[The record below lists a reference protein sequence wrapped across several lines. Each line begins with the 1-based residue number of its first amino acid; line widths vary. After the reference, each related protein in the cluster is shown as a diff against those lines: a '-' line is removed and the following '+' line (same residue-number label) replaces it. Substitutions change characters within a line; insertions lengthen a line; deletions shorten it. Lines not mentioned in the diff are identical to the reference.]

1 MAKVKKAGLGRGLSA
16 LLGETEDFVT
26 PGSEESA
33 PASGE
38 AVVRLSLDSIDP
50 NAEQPRKRFNQTA
63 LEQLAAS
70 IKAVGVLQPI
80 LVHKNGARY
89 SIIAG
94 ERRWRAARLAGLSEI
109 PAIVRDM
116 ETTMR
121 YEAALIEN
129 LQRDDLNPVEEAM
142 AVKGLMEQCGY
153 TQEAVAE
160 RIGKSRPAVANLLR
174 LLNLPEEILAMLEE
188 GRLSAGHARALVT
201 IEDRLMQLRLA
212 NLAAAQGWS
221 VRQMEKI
228 CAAQN
233 APKPEKKEKPERPA
247 EFSQLENMARRAFGT
262 KAEIDGDEKK
272 GRLILRYYSQED
284 LQRIWD
290 MLEAVLP
297 QD

>member
-1 MAKVKKAGLGRGLSA
+1 MAKKAGLGRGLSA

-26 PGSEESA
+26 PGDEGAANKGE
-33 PASGE
+33 E
-38 AVVRLSLDSIDP
+38 AVVQLSIDQIDP
-50 NAEQPRKRFNQTA
+50 NENQPRKRFNQEA

-80 LVHKNGARY
+80 LVHKNGSRY

-94 ERRWRAARLAGLSEI
+94 ERRWRAARMAGLDAI

-116 ETTMR
+116 EITLR

-142 AVKGLMEQCGY
+142 GVRALMEQCGY
-153 TQEAVAE
+153 TQEAAAE

-174 LLNLPEEILAMLEE
+174 LLNLPKEILDMLEE

-201 IEDRLMQLRLA
+201 VNDRLAQIRLA

-228 CAAQN
+228 CADQN
-233 APKPEKKEKPERPA
+233 GQKEPPKPKKERPA

-290 MLEAVLP
+290 MLESVVP
-297 QD
+297 ED

>member
-1 MAKVKKAGLGRGLSA
+1 MAKKAGLGRGLSA
-16 LLGETEDFVT
+16 LLGETETFVT
-26 PGSEESA
+26 PGSESA
-33 PASGE
+33 QTKDGE
-38 AVVRLSLDSIDP
+38 VVRIAIDQIDP
-50 NAEQPRKRFNQTA
+50 NENQPRKRFKQEA

-80 LVHKNGARY
+80 LVHKTEGRY

-94 ERRWRAARLAGLSEI
+94 ERRWRAARLAGLAEI

-142 AVKGLMEQCGY
+142 GVKALMEQCGY

-160 RIGKSRPAVANLLR
+160 RIGRSRPAVANLLR
-174 LLNLPEEILAMLEE
+174 LLNLPEEILTMLEE
-188 GRLSAGHARALVT
+188 GKLSAGHARALVT
-201 IEDRLMQLRLA
+201 VEDRLMQLRLA

-233 APKPEKKEKPERPA
+233 APKPEKKPRPERPA

-290 MLEAVLP
+290 MLESVVP
-297 QD
+297 ED

>member
-1 MAKVKKAGLGRGLSA
+1 MAKKAGLGRGLSA
-16 LLGETEDFVT
+16 LLGETENFVA
-26 PGSEESA
+26 PGDETA
-33 PASGE
+33 AGE
-38 AVVRLSLDSIDP
+38 RVERLSIESIDP
-50 NAEQPRKRFNQTA
+50 NADQPRKLFDQEA

-70 IKAVGVLQPI
+70 IRSVGVLQPI
-80 LVHKNGARY
+80 LVQKNEGRY

-94 ERRWRAARLAGLSEI
+94 ERRWRAARMAGLSEI

-116 ETTMR
+116 QKSER
-121 YEAALIEN
+121 FEAALIEN
-129 LQRDDLNPVEEAM
+129 LQRDDLNPVEEARGVR
-142 AVKGLMEQCGY
+142 ALMEQCGY

-160 RIGKSRPAVANLLR
+160 RLGKSRPAVANLLR
-174 LLNLPEEILAMLEE
+174 LLGLPEEILNMLAE
-188 GRLSAGHARALVT
+188 GRLSAGHARALAGLN
-201 IEDRLMQLRLA
+201 DRLAQIRLA

-233 APKPEKKEKPERPA
+233 APEEKPAKPERPRPA

-262 KAEIDGDEKK
+262 KAELDGDEKK

-290 MLEAVLP
+290 MLASITPEE
-297 QD
+297 

>member
-1 MAKVKKAGLGRGLSA
+1 MAKKAGLGRGLSA
-16 LLGETEDFVT
+16 LLGESENYVT
-26 PGSEESA
+26 PDETAA
-33 PASGE
+33 PKDGE
-38 AVVRLSLDSIDP
+38 IVRLGIDTIDP
-50 NAEQPRKRFNQTA
+50 NENQPRKRFNQEA

-70 IKAVGVLQPI
+70 IRSVGVLQPI
-80 LVHKNGARY
+80 LVHKTGARY

-116 ETTMR
+116 ETTLR

-142 AVKGLMEQCGY
+142 AVRALMEQCGY

-160 RIGKSRPAVANLLR
+160 RLGKSRPAVANLLR
-174 LLNLPEEILAMLEE
+174 LLNLPEEILSMLEE
-188 GRLSAGHARALVT
+188 GKLSAGHARALVT
-201 IEDRLMQLRLA
+201 LKDRLSQIRLA

-228 CAAQN
+228 CAAQSEE
-233 APKPEKKEKPERPA
+233 KPEKPAKPQLPP
-247 EFSQLENMARRAFGT
+247 EFKQLENMARRAFGT
-262 KAEIDGDEKK
+262 KCEIDGDEHK
-272 GRLILRYYSQED
+272 GRIVLNYYSPED

-290 MLEAVLP
+290 ALAGIVPEE
-297 QD
+297 

>member
-1 MAKVKKAGLGRGLSA
+1 MAKKAGLGRGLSA
-16 LLGETEDFVT
+16 LLGETDDFVT
-26 PGSEESA
+26 PGTEEISPKA
-33 PASGE
+33 DES
-38 AVVRLSLDSIDP
+38 VVRLSLDTIDP
-50 NAEQPRKRFNQTA
+50 NADQPRKRFNQAA

-70 IKAVGVLQPI
+70 IRSVGVLQPI

-94 ERRWRAARLAGLSEI
+94 ERRWRAARIAGLTEI

-116 ETTMR
+116 ETTLR

-188 GRLSAGHARALVT
+188 GKLSAGHARALVT

-212 NLAAAQGWS
+212 NLAIAQGWS

-233 APKPEKKEKPERPA
+233 EPPTAPKRPIPERPA

-262 KAEIDGDEKK
+262 KAELDGDEKRGK
-272 GRLILRYYSQED
+272 LILRYYSAED

-290 MLEAVLP
+290 MLASVAPE
-297 QD
+297 D

>member
-1 MAKVKKAGLGRGLSA
+1 MAKKAGLGRGLSA
-16 LLGETEDFVT
+16 LLGETENFVT
-26 PGSEESA
+26 PGSEESTA
-33 PASGE
+33 KDGE
-38 AVVRLSLDSIDP
+38 AVVRLSIDSIDP
-50 NAEQPRKRFNQTA
+50 NANQPRKRFRQDA

-70 IKAVGVLQPI
+70 IRSVGVLQPI
-80 LVHKNGARY
+80 LVHRNAGRY
-89 SIIAG
+89 TIIAG
-94 ERRWRAARLAGLSEI
+94 ERRWRAARMAGLSEI

-142 AVKGLMEQCGY
+142 AVRGLMEQCGY

-160 RIGKSRPAVANLLR
+160 RIGRSRPAVANLLR
-174 LLNLPEEILAMLEE
+174 LLNLPEEVLSLLEE
-188 GRLSAGHARALVT
+188 GKLSAGHARALVT
-201 IEDRLMQLRLA
+201 VSDRLMQLRLA
-212 NLAAAQGWS
+212 NLAVAQGWS

-233 APKPEKKEKPERPA
+233 EPKSAPRPAPQRPA
-247 EFSQLENMARRAFGT
+247 EFAQLESMARRAFGT
-262 KAEIDGDEKK
+262 KCEIEGDEKK

-290 MLEAVLP
+290 MLETVAP